1 MIRTWVVVGAVVALF
16 GIAGLDALLSSDGY
30 TTAPAP
36 TASTT
41 TTGGSTTTPVTEPPP
56 GDEAPPAPEPPA
68 SEVPPAPEPP
78 ASEVPPAP
86 EPPLESPPPC
96 ARRQFAVSIQ
106 GRRVATIVVRNVGR
120 FASALRRGWKSGSRL
135 GIEGAARPGCG

>member
-78 ASEVPPAP
+78 
-86 EPPLESPPPC
+86 LESPPPC